1 MTYLDTNSKVNVNT
15 THCCGEAASLTVT
28 NQSRATTPSSEDTAG
43 PSSLQPEVRRSRSR
57 SELSLAPIGE
67 LQLGQPA
74 AVTAVT
80 AGRGPLSPAVTAA
93 GVRGQLSRENSSLGT
108 VGGRQSGAA
117 TPATEVGT

>member
-1 MTYLDTNSKVNVNT
+1 MTYLDTNSKVNVN

-74 AVTAVT
+74 AVTA
-80 AGRGPLSPAVTAA
+80 GRGPLSPAGPA
-93 GVRGQLSRENSSLGT
+93 GGRGQLSRENSSLGT

>member
-1 MTYLDTNSKVNVNT
+1 MSPRTR
-15 THCCGEAASLTVT
+15 GQAASLTVT
-28 NQSRATTPSSEDTAG
+28 NQSRATTPSTEDTG

-67 LQLGQPA
+67 LQLGPA
-74 AVTAVT
+74 AVT
-80 AGRGPLSPAVTAA
+80 AGRGPLSPATAA
-93 GVRGQLSRENSSLGT
+93 GGGRGQLSRENSSLGT

>member
-1 MTYLDTNSKVNVNT
+1 MLPLRCHRTR
-15 THCCGEAASLTVT
+15 GEAASLTVT

-74 AVTAVT
+74 AVTA
-80 AGRGPLSPAVTAA
+80 GRGPLSPAGPAA
-93 GVRGQLSRENSSLGT
+93 QLSRENSSLGT

>member
-15 THCCGEAASLTVT
+15 THCCGQAASLTVT
-28 NQSRATTPSSEDTAG
+28 NQSRATTPSSEDTG

-74 AVTAVT
+74 AVTA
-80 AGRGPLSPAVTAA
+80 GRGPLSPAGPAA

>member
-67 LQLGQPA
+67 LQLGQP
-74 AVTAVT
+74 TAVT
-80 AGRGPLSPAVTAA
+80 AGRGPLSPAGPAA

>member
-74 AVTAVT
+74 AVTA
-80 AGRGPLSPAVTAA
+80 GRGPAA